1 MSGRLRFPAR
11 SRFSARSSR
20 VNDDWGGPRADSERR
35 ATSSSFLPLFESP
48 LLSHMSRRSAIVNA
62 DNSTPGSAATA
73 SVTGVSAGLARL
85 AAVLAGVAETEA
97 SASLPLPAKN

>member
-1 MSGRLRFPAR
+1 MSGRLRFPER

-35 ATSSSFLPLFESP
+35 ATNFSFLPLVESP
-48 LLSHMSRRSAIVNA
+48 LHMSRRSAIFNA
-62 DNSTPGSAATA
+62 DDSTSGSAATA

-85 AAVLAGVAETEA
+85 AAALAGVAETEA